1 MNPSPGRRCRRNLLP
16 GTASSS
22 FLPGGTY
29 LVSDANA
36 AAGVTTGQIGDIR
49 IGGNVSDFTAFALGT
64 DLLTFPSVDLAQ
76 GPQVSNFYIGG
87 ETNNVILVAPAG
99 SRNVYF
105 GRGMDNTFINT
116 AFIQNLQANRG
127 AVGSAVTVKRTIGN
141 MVLGGD
147 LTNSFIQSG
156 YDPGALRR
164 REPAYYIASGCDRL
178 CRRSVQRPGPP
189 TIQNRIQNT
198 PELQT
203 TFSPLAHG
211 GGFIHGRI
219 AGNVTNSIVS
229 VSVDPDPSGIN
240 PPGQFQT
247 ITSNTFPFGS
257 PNNIVLPRGVLNL
270 KVEGSVNNSGL
281 QQGSSPLVDPNV
293 ASTSAFFAKS
303 VKLEHAPVIPPNV
316 PEQPFPTGPIY
327 HNGQRYLKGLFK
339 VDHSVTLPKKSSTKR

>member
-1 MNPSPGRRCRRNLLP
+1 MINLGPPIAGGTSIIMDKVISMRDVSDGVGSELDVDLPASRDLRGQRSAQPLPGQRDRLCNPSPGRRCRRSLLP
-16 GTASSS
+16 ATASSS

-29 LVSDANA
+29 LVSDASA

-49 IGGNVSDFTAFALGT
+49 IGGNVTNFTAFALDT
-64 DLLTFPSVDLAQ
+64 DLLTFPLGRSGN
-76 GPQVSNFYIGG
+76 GPQVSNFFIGG

-156 YDPGALRR
+156 YDQELSAVANQ
-164 REPAYYIASGCDRL
+164 PATTIAGFA
-178 CRRSVQRPGPP
+178 VPAAGVFNGQAPP

-240 PPGQFQT
+240 
-247 ITSNTFPFGS
+247 TS
-257 PNNIVLPRGVLNL
+257 
-270 KVEGSVNNSGL
+270 GSVPDHH
-281 QQGSSPLVDPNV
+281 QQHL
-293 ASTSAFFAKS
+293 
-303 VKLEHAPVIPPNV
+303 PVWIAQQHRAAAWRIE
-316 PEQPFPTGPIY
+316 PEG
-327 HNGQRYLKGLFK
+327 
-339 VDHSVTLPKKSSTKR
+339 